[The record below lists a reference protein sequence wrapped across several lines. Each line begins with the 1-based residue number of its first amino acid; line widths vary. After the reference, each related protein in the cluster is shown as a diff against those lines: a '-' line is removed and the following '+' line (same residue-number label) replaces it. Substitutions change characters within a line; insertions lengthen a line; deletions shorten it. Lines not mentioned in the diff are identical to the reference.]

1 LNRQMKPQYSNK
13 AAASLKKE
21 LRGYERAGTQLYLEG
36 KRCHADEIVSACLF
50 AEDSAYMRDFI
61 GNDQEAIT
69 GINFV
74 RIRLNQS

>member
-13 AAASLKKE
+13 AAASLKTA